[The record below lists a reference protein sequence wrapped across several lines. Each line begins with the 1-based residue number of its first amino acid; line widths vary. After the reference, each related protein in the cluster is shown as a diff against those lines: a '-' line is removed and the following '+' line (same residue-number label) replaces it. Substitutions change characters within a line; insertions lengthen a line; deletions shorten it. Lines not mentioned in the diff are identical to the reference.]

1 MVTRPE
7 QPGLPCSNANEGHAA
22 QDFDPTDGL
31 RDEGALSSCT
41 LCDGSDAKMRCSIC
55 GTRYCNR
62 ECYVKDWPH
71 HKALCKTAVN
81 DFNTNKAPTNHV
93 RAILFPVD
101 SDNPTW
107 TWINLKTLD
116 ISIIRALGITAKKPV
131 KKPANKLLVEDINKS
146 LMHRK
151 IGHGLRKFTAPNARI
166 VAGPNVNRSIF
177 ALADPGSL
185 RGYFASSLFI
195 GFRTHEVD
203 GATKVSYEDASP
215 RDLRMIIEWYYTRPD
230 NPCVSKLHRL
240 PIKSYGS
247 PGEEVSLWPAVRMLC
262 DGDQLRLCAL
272 SGQPYNNIQAVQVLS
287 KDVFENRAPCELA
300 KLAGLPWVIQPC
312 RMTLD
317 PINDL
322 GKHHLLRNWLG
333 RVYAQGK
340 EEAFMAWNVHYAD
353 GWELPQH
360 LFSTYCG
367 SILVMHKDGCRIEQ
381 LHVACFIKY
390 IEQAFEQAS
399 PFFTAQQEE
408 EGHTRVLTTKDE
420 LEHFITKERF
430 EAFWQG
436 FITARLGNL
445 AVVFPSP
452 YNSIYAGE
460 TDPKLMTEEEIK
472 EEREK
477 VESLLL
483 EGA

>member
-7 QPGLPCSNANEGHAA
+7 QPGAPCSNANEGHAA
-22 QDFDPTDGL
+22 QDFDPADGL
-31 RDEGALSSCT
+31 RDEGALNTCT
-41 LCDGSDAKMRCSIC
+41 LCNGSDANMRCSVC

-93 RAILFPVD
+93 RAIVFPVD

-107 TWINLKTLD
+107 TWINLKALD
-116 ISIIRALGITAKKPV
+116 ISIIRALGITEKKPI

-151 IGHGLRKFTAPNARI
+151 IGHGLRKFTAPKARI

-185 RGYFASSLFI
+185 RVYFASSLFI
-195 GFRTHEVD
+195 GFHTHEVD
-203 GATKVSYEDASP
+203 GATKVSYEHASP
-215 RDLRMIIEWYYTRPD
+215 RDLRMIIEWYYTHPE

-240 PIKSYGS
+240 PIKSYGL
-247 PGEEVSLWPAVRMLC
+247 PGEEVSLWPAVRINC
-262 DGDQLRLCAL
+262 DGDQIRLCAL
-272 SGQPYNNIQAVQVLS
+272 SGQPHNNLQAVQ
-287 KDVFENRAPCELA
+287 LA
-300 KLAGLPWVIQPC
+300 KLAGLPWVVQPC

-317 PINDL
+317 PINDV
-322 GKHHLLRNWLG
+322 GKPHLLHNWLG
-333 RVYAQGK
+333 RVFAQGK
-340 EEAFMAWNVHYAD
+340 EEAFTAWNVHYAD

-367 SILVMHKDGCRIEQ
+367 SILVMHKDGCTIDQ
-381 LHVACFIKY
+381 FHVACFIRY
-390 IEQAFEQAS
+390 VEQAFEKAC
-399 PFFTAQQEE
+399 PLFTAQQEE
-408 EGHTRVLTTKDE
+408 EGHTRVLTSKDE
-420 LEHFITKERF
+420 LENFITKEGF
-430 EAFWQG
+430 EAFWQD
-436 FITARLGNL
+436 FIDARMEHL

-452 YNSIYAGE
+452 YNSTYAGE
-460 TDPKLMTEEEIK
+460 TDPKPMTEEEIE

-477 VESLLL
+477 VEKLLL